1 MNKKIFYFLAFWCL
15 CVCSGGFLTS
25 CGDDE
30 DEPKDGDLVERL
42 QGTWYI
48 DRMKISV
55 LGQNM
60 EFTADELKDESGYDR
75 FYDETLKFDGEK
87 GNGLSYSVDKNSILL
102 PWYTEQGWWCQV
114 SFSGSKMTMYYD
126 LNYEGINMQ
135 LWTTYVKSGSRSSLS
150 PAITS
155 TNPEYLL
162 PHILKS
168 LPK

>member
-87 GNGLSYSVDKNSILL
+87 VNGLSYSVDKNSILL

-150 PAITS
+150 PDVTS
-155 TNPEYLL
+155 ANPEYLL